1 VTYSIVAADTQSHEV
16 GGAGTSCL
24 TGDDVYVIYRGVPGR
39 GVVHAQ
45 AHYSL
50 NARDRA
56 AELLGQ
62 GDTPVA
68 VLDAVTLPSFDPKVA
83 IRQYGVVDVR
93 GSSAGFTGTG
103 TMPFAGDRQGTAE
116 HFAYSVQGNILTSAK
131 VLEQAAA
138 AFQQS
143 GCDLAERLMA
153 ALEAGAHG
161 GQGDSRCTDKGI
173 PSDSA
178 FLQVESPGIVEG
190 DYLSL
195 HVESSGEQDPL
206 PLLRAKLDA
215 WRVQHPCPVKAA
227 PAASHSTTDDGC
239 GCRVAHGETSD
250 ATGLLLGGLLI
261 VAWRR
266 KWAPRELG
274 PVQTPR

>member
-1 VTYSIVAADTQSHEV
+1 MTYSIVAADTQSHEV

-45 AHYSL
+45 AYYSL

-56 AELLGQ
+56 AELLAQ
-62 GDTPVA
+62 GDAPVA

-93 GSSAGFTGTG
+93 GSSAAFTGTG
-103 TMPFAGDRQGTAE
+103 TMPFAGDRQGTVE

-143 GCDLAERLMA
+143 GCDLAERLMV

-161 GQGDSRCTDKGI
+161 GQGDSRCTGKGI

-178 FLQVESPGIVEG
+178 FLQVESPGIAEG

-215 WRVQHPCPVKAA
+215 WRVQHPCPVKA
-227 PAASHSTTDDGC
+227 PAVSPATTHDGC
-239 GCRVAHGETSD
+239 GCRVAHVETGD

>member
-1 VTYSIVAADTQSHEV
+1 MTYSIVAADTQSHEV

-45 AHYSL
+45 AYYSL

-56 AELLGQ
+56 AELLEQ
-62 GDTPVA
+62 GATPIA
-68 VLDAVTLPSFDPKVA
+68 VLEAVTLPSFDPKAA

-93 GSSAGFTGTG
+93 GASAGFTGTG
-103 TMPFAGDRQGTAE
+103 TMPFAGDGQGMVPP
-116 HFAYSVQGNILTSAK
+116 FAYSVQGNILTSAK

-143 GCDLAERLMA
+143 GCDLAERLMV
-153 ALEAGAHG
+153 ALEAGAHD
-161 GQGDSRCTDKGI
+161 GQGDSRCTSSGI

-178 FLQVESPGIVEG
+178 FLQVESPGVPEG
-190 DYLSL
+190 GYLSL
-195 HVESSGEQDPL
+195 HVESSGEENPL

-215 WRVQHPCPVKAA
+215 WRVQHPCPDKAA
-227 PAASHSTTDDGC
+227 ASSASSTPNGC
-239 GCRVAHGETSD
+239 GCTVAHPEAGA
-250 ATGLLLGGLLI
+250 ATAALVGGLLI

-266 KWAPRELG
+266 KGAARQLRPI
-274 PVQTPR
+274 QTPR